1 MYPARD
7 ATRERAPPIIPMFL
21 PAISASLFIALLL
34 TFGPHPSQASLTG
47 GLIAADRGRFVRED
61 GSTFRVAGTNCF
73 YLAYSSG
80 ADDGSYEHAWVDEV
94 LDEAQ
99 SLKLNVIRVWAFQDE
114 WFERERALQPA
125 PGVYNERFLV
135 ALDKLIIEAS
145 RRGLRLLLCL
155 TNYWEDYGAIR
166 GATRHRVSSPCI
178 PEKKNSCARI
188 TDLSCPPSLAS
199 RTSRAFASGG
209 AIAYVRWA
217 AAAGESVSNRREDF
231 FTSKSCRTWF
241 KAFLS
246 HVVGRVNTVNGV
258 AYRDEPAIFAWEI
271 INEPRYTGDSSGD
284 VLQGWIQE
292 MSRHVKSLDSR
303 HMLTVGHEGWYGR
316 SSPSRERDNPIGGAE
331 RMGGDFTRNFLIPT
345 LDFAV
350 IHLWADLWL
359 KCDEDCKLAFADS
372 WITGHLAEARQTFDK
387 PVLLEEFGKW
397 KPYES
402 RDVFFRRA
410 YEASTAPFSRIPS
423 HAGGAMFWIMHPD
436 NYPFNDDGFGV
447 EVKPDEMGT
456 VEVISAA
463 ASVAAGAD
471 DLTRPNFPPPSY
483 SPAVGA
489 SSSPSWLDPSVA
501 YASPDAAKSTTRP
514 FDTTPRYRFATPD
527 ATRATQPGRRVTSYS
542 NGTSPNPAPRFVV
555 VVVRCNNPRPGL
567 CAWGDTLTVFV
578 ETDANCESAPVASI
592 EGMGGAIQ
600 MQPFEGDD
608 GKMRRFVAIARLDRD
623 GAASDM
629 QDGPV
634 RVTVSGCTPGA
645 KVRPVTHHSGVPSGT
660 GMTFARS

>member
-1 MYPARD
+1 
-7 ATRERAPPIIPMFL
+7 
-21 PAISASLFIALLL
+21 
-34 TFGPHPSQASLTG
+34 
-47 GLIAADRGRFVRED
+47 
-61 GSTFRVAGTNCF
+61 
-73 YLAYSSG
+73 
-80 ADDGSYEHAWVDEV
+80 
-94 LDEAQ
+94 
-99 SLKLNVIRVWAFQDE
+99 
-114 WFERERALQPA
+114 
-125 PGVYNERFLV
+125 
-135 ALDKLIIEAS
+135 
-145 RRGLRLLLCL
+145 
-155 TNYWEDYGAIR
+155 
-166 GATRHRVSSPCI
+166 
-178 PEKKNSCARI
+178 
-188 TDLSCPPSLAS
+188 
-199 RTSRAFASGG
+199 
-209 AIAYVRWA
+209 
-217 AAAGESVSNRREDF
+217 
-231 FTSKSCRTWF
+231 
-241 KAFLS
+241 
-246 HVVGRVNTVNGV
+246 
-258 AYRDEPAIFAWEI
+258 
-271 INEPRYTGDSSGD
+271 
-284 VLQGWIQE
+284 
-292 MSRHVKSLDSR
+292 
-303 HMLTVGHEGWYGR
+303 
-316 SSPSRERDNPIGGAE
+316 
-331 RMGGDFTRNFLIPT
+331 MGGDFTRNFLIPT

-410 YEASTAPFSRIPS
+410 YEASTAPHSRIPS

-447 EVKPDEMGT
+447 EVKPEEMGT

-463 ASVAAGAD
+463 ASVAARAD

-600 MQPFEGDD
+600 MQPFEGDN